1 METLKLRA
9 KSEEV
14 QFDLGCK
21 RYFHSYPAKKIPPS
35 NSEIL
40 SFLNIS
46 ILTPISQAQSDP
58 PMAPTVLFQFKSRIS
73 SQPASSSK
81 SYLTDRFSQ
90 YRWKFL
96 TPPPSFSETSVTTVS
111 SLMKRLEWTYC
122 LPPMVSCLLMLDRC
136 MEQIPT
142 PSDESFSIPVKT
154 QSTISNIYEAVTHF
168 ADLSVEKTVPMPWIF
183 NLHFNDAD
191 NDSLIQHDIVYL
203 EHT

>member
-1 METLKLRA
+1 
-9 KSEEV
+9 
-14 QFDLGCK
+14 
-21 RYFHSYPAKKIPPS
+21 
-35 NSEIL
+35 
-40 SFLNIS
+40 
-46 ILTPISQAQSDP
+46 
-58 PMAPTVLFQFKSRIS
+58 
-73 SQPASSSK
+73 
-81 SYLTDRFSQ
+81 
-90 YRWKFL
+90 
-96 TPPPSFSETSVTTVS
+96 
-111 SLMKRLEWTYC
+111 
-122 LPPMVSCLLMLDRC
+122 MVSCLLMLDRC